1 MNAHHTSWKAST
13 VDQQQWNHGSTT
25 HTAPHALDPAPG
37 HPAITA
43 YPPLQIAPHLQ
54 LLPNYFPNHSALDQ
68 FNYSQQQITTPATGS
83 QNVMPPI
90 DSQDMLDFHPTPQGP
105 ASTQPLPWR
114 PVSQHQYSLHPP
126 SHASFGHYNE
136 IANANRRGIAAECN
150 EVHDVD
156 RRKPAATKSLSRNG
170 RTQQFLE
177 AFAVGSAPTQVCQ
190 HNADSPFEL
199 VLVTGRKTRSVGEH
213 LALAHVPTELK
224 AARNGDERHHKK

>member
-1 MNAHHTSWKAST
+1 VEGTRPRVKLVASRR
-13 VDQQQWNHGSTT
+13 
-25 HTAPHALDPAPG
+25 AALNQSM
-37 HPAITA
+37 
-43 YPPLQIAPHLQ
+43 LR
-54 LLPNYFPNHSALDQ
+54 S
-68 FNYSQQQITTPATGS
+68 
-83 QNVMPPI
+83 I

-126 SHASFGHYNE
+126 SHASLGDYNE
-136 IANANRRGIAAECN
+136 IANANRRDIAAECN

-156 RRKPAATKSLSRNG
+156 ERKPAATESPSRNG

-177 AFAVGSAPTQVCQ
+177 GFAVGSAPTELCQ

-199 VLVTGRKTRSVGEH
+199 VLVTGRKAPVVGEH

-224 AARNGDERHHKK
+224 AARNEDERHHKK